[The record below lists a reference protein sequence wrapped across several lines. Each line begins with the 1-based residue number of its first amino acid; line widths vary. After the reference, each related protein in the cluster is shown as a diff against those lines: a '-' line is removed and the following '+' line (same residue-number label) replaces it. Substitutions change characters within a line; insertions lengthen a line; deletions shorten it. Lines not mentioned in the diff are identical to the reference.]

1 MPKRL
6 QRMMLELQQFN
17 IDLVYVQ
24 GTNLKIADSL
34 SRNYENL
41 QSNKEEFCKTEI
53 VA

>member
-1 MPKRL
+1 
-6 QRMMLELQQFN
+6 MLELQQFN

-34 SRNYENL
+34 SRNYEKVS
-41 QSNKEEFCKTEI
+41 SNQEEFYKTEI